1 MLWAD
6 NYEIPQLAQSPY
18 VSSNFIATPY
28 SMTKEEILDAIQKVE
43 GISGMTVNERLFTTG
58 LMDEYDKSKHNDPQK
73 ARFILEHLQVDKPS
87 IDKILKFATT
97 KRIFALVLLTA
108 INIGL
113 TMFLLSVLADNFM
126 EYKKAFWLTIP
137 IILSLTYFFSKTLS
151 KQIANRQYQINSTL
165 FYLTIV
171 ISVVNILILALNIYC
186 WVDLFDGTTNT
197 MFP

>member
-1 MLWAD
+1 
-6 NYEIPQLAQSPY
+6 
-18 VSSNFIATPY
+18 
-28 SMTKEEILDAIQKVE
+28 MTKEEILDAIQKVE